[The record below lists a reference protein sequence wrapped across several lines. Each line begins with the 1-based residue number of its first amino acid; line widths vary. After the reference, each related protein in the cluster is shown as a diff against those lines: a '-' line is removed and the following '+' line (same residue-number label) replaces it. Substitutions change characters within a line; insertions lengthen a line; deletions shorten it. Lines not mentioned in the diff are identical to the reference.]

1 MVASKHQWKWYAED
15 MQANQAES
23 RRGGRNTLAFMSAP
37 FLFTKSNSG
46 INAVSAMF
54 KQLDLEEKGEVSN
67 VPIFGFKRFTQESV
81 DSDTVMTAEAFADI
95 WLNFYFEQA
104 TY

>member
-1 MVASKHQWKWYAED
+1 MEMVCRKTCKQIRPSLG
-15 MQANQAES
+15 
-23 RRGGRNTLAFMSAP
+23 GGRNTLAFMSA

-46 INAVSAMF
+46 INAVSVMF

-95 WLNFYFEQA
+95 WLNFFSSKLHIN
-104 TY
+104 